1 MHDIIPC
8 TKSTER
14 LEAFAPGR
22 AHLQENVKG
31 SCIKRLTAYAKLKL
45 GLVKKCYEAV

>member
-1 MHDIIPC
+1 M
-8 TKSTER
+8 TSFLVQKSTER

-22 AHLQENVKG
+22 AHLQENVQG

-45 GLVKKCYEAV
+45 GVVKKML